1 MWHSLERLIKV
12 QKFQLYSIYYRFVLR
27 KMSVG
32 LLVWWVFIEESVSM
46 VGMVSL
52 DALLLVCHGSDLWG
66 SQQKRSIEQRWV
78 RGAGRKREG
87 RACIL
92 EKEKLEHR
100 VWVRV
105 RVLEIHLVQRP
116 THPIHGHYSYLSF
129 DCQIQ
134 SDSIITIYNGKRK
147 NNNDF
152 FQIPKHL
159 KNKK

>member
-78 RGAGRKREG
+78 RGAGRRREG

-105 RVLEIHLVQRP
+105 RVQKYILYKGQLTLFMGIIH
-116 THPIHGHYSYLSF
+116 IYLLTAKSKVTLLLPF
-129 DCQIQ
+129 IMGKGK
-134 SDSIITIYNGKRK
+134 IITISFNYPNT
-147 NNNDF
+147 
-152 FQIPKHL
+152 
-159 KNKK
+159 